1 MPTTS
6 TATTT
11 GAIYGIGVFGTDR
24 YGVSATNI
32 SLKPDGVVSLVKN
45 NFVSISINVIGA
57 TIPITFNGV
66 VSNLKTGRVSITAN
80 IFNFDSVRNN
90 YERRRTVFINR
101 RSTASEKIVKVA

>member
-6 TATTT
+6 TTTNT
-11 GAIYGIGVFGTDR
+11 GAIYGVGVFGTDR
-24 YGVSATNI
+24 YGNASTNV

-66 VSNLKTGRVSITAN
+66 VSNLKTGRISITAN

>member
-6 TATTT
+6 TTTNS
-11 GAIYGIGVFGTDR
+11 GAIYGVGKYNTDR

-32 SLKPDGVVSLVKN
+32 SVKPDGVVSLVKN

-66 VSNLKTGRVSITAN
+66 VSNLKTGRISITAN

>member
-6 TATTT
+6 TTTNS
-11 GAIYGIGVFGTDR
+11 GAIYGVGKYNTDR

-32 SLKPDGVVSLVKN
+32 SVKPDGVVSLVKN

-66 VSNLKTGRVSITAN
+66 ISNVKTGKIFITAN
-80 IFNFDSVRNN
+80 IFNFDG
-90 YERRRTVFINR
+90 RRTVFVNR
-101 RSTASEKIVKVA
+101 RSTASERIVKVA